1 MEPFKKLLPPII
13 ILLIIVSIG
22 IFGYSV
28 IENWAL
34 LDSVYMVIITLF
46 TVGFQ
51 EVQPLSSEGKIFTIF
66 LILTGVGASIYVA
79 GQIIEI
85 IVEGQI
91 LGIRRRKKMENTI
104 RNLKD
109 HFIICGFGR
118 VGHQVGKEFDN
129 ANIKYVVIDNNHE
142 HTELNEYQNI
152 LHIIGDATSDEKL
165 LEAGIKNARGL
176 IASSDSDVANVYI
189 TLSARELNKELLIV
203 ARASEVDTEG
213 KLKIAGANRVLSPSF
228 ISGKRMANWATRPVA
243 SDFLEIVSHNDNRQ
257 FNLQEVPIPD
267 NSSFIG
273 KTLIE
278 AKIKELSEITI
289 LAIANKNGKFNLQPS
304 SDTIINPG
312 DTLVAIGTKDQ
323 VEKLN
328 GMN

>member
-1 MEPFKKLLPPII
+1 LEPFKKLISPII
-13 ILLIIVSIG
+13 ILLLIIAFG
-22 IFGYSV
+22 IFGYSLV
-28 IENWAL
+28 EKWPL
-34 LDSVYMVIITLF
+34 LDSIYMVVITLF
-46 TVGFQ
+46 SVGFK
-51 EVQPLSSEGKIFTIF
+51 EAQPLTEYGKIFTIF
-66 LILTGVGASIYVA
+66 FIIIGVAASIYAA

-91 LGIRRRKKMENTI
+91 LGIRRKKKMEKTL

-118 VGHQVGKEFDN
+118 VGHQIGKEFDN
-129 ANIKYVVIDNNHE
+129 ANIKYVIIDNNP
-142 HTELNEYQNI
+142 ELTKQYESQNA
-152 LHIIGDATSDEKL
+152 LHIIGDATSDKKL

-189 TLSARELNKELLIV
+189 TLSARELNKELLII

-213 KLKIAGANRVLSPSF
+213 KLKIAGATRVLSPSF

-243 SDFLEIVSHNDNRQ
+243 SDFLEMVTHNDNRQ

-267 NSSFIG
+267 DSSFIG
-273 KTLIE
+273 KTLNE
-278 AKIKELSEITI
+278 SKIKELSEIAI
-289 LAIANKNGKFNLQPS
+289 LAIQNKNGEFNLQPS
-304 SDTIINPG
+304 SNTIINSG
-312 DTLVAIGTKDQ
+312 DTLVTIGTKDH
-323 VEKLN
+323 VEKIN

>member
-13 ILLIIVSIG
+13 ILLTIASIG
-22 IFGYSV
+22 IFGYSL
-28 IENWAL
+28 IENWPL
-34 LDSVYMVIITLF
+34 LDATYMVVITLF

-51 EVQPLSSEGKIFTIF
+51 EAQPLSPEGKIFTIF

-79 GQIIEI
+79 GQVIEI

-91 LGIRRRKKMENTI
+91 LGIRRRKKMEKTI

-118 VGHQVGKEFDN
+118 VGHQVGKEFES
-129 ANIKYVVIDNNHE
+129 ANIEYVVIDNNPE
-142 HTELNEYQNI
+142 NAKKYEEAKIPY
-152 LHIIGDATSDEKL
+152 IIGDATSDDKL
-165 LEAGIKNARGL
+165 LEAGITNAKGL
-176 IASSDSDVANVYI
+176 VACSDSDVANVYI

-243 SDFLEIVSHNDNRQ
+243 SDFLEMVTHNDNRQ
-257 FNLQEVPIPD
+257 FNLQELPIPD
-267 NSSFIG
+267 NSSFIE
-273 KTLIE
+273 KTLNE
-278 AKIKELSEITI
+278 TKIKELSEITI
-289 LAIANKNGKFNLQPS
+289 LAIQNKNGKFNLQPS

-328 GMN
+328 GMI

>member
-13 ILLIIVSIG
+13 TLLIIVSIG

-91 LGIRRRKKMENTI
+91 LGIRRRKKMEHTI

-129 ANIKYVVIDNNHE
+129 ANIKYVVIDNNHK

-165 LEAGIKNARGL
+165 LEAGI
-176 IASSDSDVANVYI
+176 
-189 TLSARELNKELLIV
+189 
-203 ARASEVDTEG
+203 
-213 KLKIAGANRVLSPSF
+213 
-228 ISGKRMANWATRPVA
+228 
-243 SDFLEIVSHNDNRQ
+243 
-257 FNLQEVPIPD
+257 
-267 NSSFIG
+267 
-273 KTLIE
+273 
-278 AKIKELSEITI
+278 
-289 LAIANKNGKFNLQPS
+289 
-304 SDTIINPG
+304 
-312 DTLVAIGTKDQ
+312 
-323 VEKLN
+323 
-328 GMN
+328 

>member
-13 ILLIIVSIG
+13 ILLIIMSIG
-22 IFGYSV
+22 IIGYSI
-28 IENWAL
+28 IEGWPL
-34 LDSVYMVIITLF
+34 LDSVYMVVITLF
-46 TVGFQ
+46 AVGYQ
-51 EVQPLSSEGKIFTIF
+51 EAQPLTEQGKMFTIF
-66 LILTGVGASIYVA
+66 LIFIGVGAAIYVA

-91 LGIRRRKKMENTI
+91 LGIRRRKKMEKTI
-104 RNLKD
+104 KKLKD

-129 ANIKYVVIDNNHE
+129 ANIKYVIIESNL
-142 HTELNEYQNI
+142 ELTKQYESQSI

-176 IASSDSDVANVYI
+176 IACSDSDVANVYI

-203 ARASEVDTEG
+203 ARASNVDTEG

-243 SDFLEIVSHNDNRQ
+243 SDFLEMVSHNDNRQ

-278 AKIKELSEITI
+278 SKIKELSEITI
-289 LAIANKNGKFNLQPS
+289 LAIQNKNGEFNLQPS

-312 DTLVAIGTKDQ
+312 DTLVAIGTKNQ

-328 GMN
+328 VMN

>member
-1 MEPFKKLLPPII
+1 LEPFKKLLPPII
-13 ILLIIVSIG
+13 ILLIIASIG

-28 IENWAL
+28 IEGWEL
-34 LDSVYMVIITLF
+34 LDSVYMVVITLF
-46 TVGFQ
+46 AVGYQ
-51 EVQPLSSEGKIFTIF
+51 EAQPLSPEGKIFTIF
-66 LILTGVGASIYVA
+66 LIFIGVGAAIYVA
-79 GQIIEI
+79 GRIIEI

-91 LGIRRRKKMENTI
+91 LGIRRRKKMEKTI

-109 HFIICGFGR
+109 HFIICGYGR

-129 ANIKYVVIDNNHE
+129 ANIKYVIIDNNPE
-142 HTELNEYQNI
+142 HTKQYESQSMFY
-152 LHIIGDATSDEKL
+152 IIGDATSDEKL

-176 IASSDSDVANVYI
+176 VASSDSDVANVYI
-189 TLSARELNKELLIV
+189 TLSARELNKDLLIV

-243 SDFLEIVSHNDNRQ
+243 SDFLELVTHNDIRQ

-273 KTLIE
+273 KALIE
-278 AKIKELSEITI
+278 SKIKELSEITI
-289 LAIANKNGKFNLQPS
+289 LAIQNKNGEFNLQPS
-304 SDTIINPG
+304 SDTIINSG

-323 VEKLN
+323 VEKIT
-328 GMN
+328 GMV

>member
-1 MEPFKKLLPPII
+1 MEPLKKLIAPVI
-13 ILLIIVSIG
+13 ILLLIIGIG
-22 IFGYSV
+22 IFGYST
-28 IENWAL
+28 IEDWPL
-34 LDSVYMVIITLF
+34 LDSVYMVVITLF
-46 TVGFQ
+46 AVGYQ
-51 EVQPLSSEGKIFTIF
+51 EAQPLTEDGKIFTIVF
-66 LILTGVGASIYVA
+66 ILIGVGAAIYIA

-91 LGIRRRKKMENTI
+91 LGIRRRKKMEKALK
-104 RNLKD
+104 NLKD

-129 ANIKYVVIDNNHE
+129 ANIKYVIIDNNPE
-142 HTELNEYQNI
+142 HTKKFEAQNTPY
-152 LHIIGDATSDEKL
+152 IIGDATSDEKL

-304 SDTIINPG
+304 SDTIINSG

>member
-1 MEPFKKLLPPII
+1 M
-13 ILLIIVSIG
+13 SIG
-22 IFGYSV
+22 IIGYSI
-28 IENWAL
+28 IEGWPL
-34 LDSVYMVIITLF
+34 LDSVYMVVITLF
-46 TVGFQ
+46 AVGYQ
-51 EVQPLSSEGKIFTIF
+51 EAQPLTEQGKMFTIF
-66 LILTGVGASIYVA
+66 LIFIGVGAAIYVA

-91 LGIRRRKKMENTI
+91 LGIRRRKKMEKTI
-104 RNLKD
+104 KKLKD

-129 ANIKYVVIDNNHE
+129 ANIKYVIIESNL
-142 HTELNEYQNI
+142 ELTKQYESQSI

-176 IASSDSDVANVYI
+176 IACSDSDVANVYI

-203 ARASEVDTEG
+203 ARASNVDTEG

-243 SDFLEIVSHNDNRQ
+243 SDFLEMVSHNDNRQ

-278 AKIKELSEITI
+278 SKIKELSEITI
-289 LAIANKNGKFNLQPS
+289 LAIQNKNGEFNLQPS

-312 DTLVAIGTKDQ
+312 DTLVAIGTKNQ

-328 GMN
+328 VMN

>member
-1 MEPFKKLLPPII
+1 LEPFKKLLPPIF
-13 ILLIIVSIG
+13 ILLVIASVG

-34 LDSVYMVIITLF
+34 LDAVYMVVITLF
-46 TVGFQ
+46 AVGYQ
-51 EVQPLSSEGKIFTIF
+51 EAQPLTEDGKIFTIVF
-66 LILTGVGASIYVA
+66 ILIGVGAAIYIA

-85 IVEGQI
+85 IVEGQV
-91 LGIRRRKKMENTI
+91 LGIRRRKKMEKALK
-104 RNLKD
+104 NLKG

-118 VGHQVGKEFDN
+118 VGHQVAKEFDN
-129 ANIKYVVIDNNHE
+129 ANIKYVIIDNNPE
-142 HTELNEYQNI
+142 HTKQYEQQNI

-203 ARASEVDTEG
+203 ARASEVNTEG

-243 SDFLEIVSHNDNRQ
+243 SDFLEMVTHNDNRQ

-273 KTLIE
+273 KTLNE
-278 AKIKELSEITI
+278 TKIKELSEITI
-289 LAIANKNGKFNLQPS
+289 LAIENKNGKFNLQPS
-304 SDTIINPG
+304 SNTIINPG

>member
-1 MEPFKKLLPPII
+1 LQLFKKLTPPII
-13 ILLIIVSIG
+13 ILLIIMSVG
-22 IFGYSV
+22 ISGYSI
-28 IENWAL
+28 IEGWPL
-34 LDSVYMVIITLF
+34 LDSVYMVVITLF
-46 TVGFQ
+46 AVGYQ
-51 EVQPLSSEGKIFTIF
+51 EAQPLTEQGKMFTIF
-66 LILTGVGASIYVA
+66 LIFIGVGAAIYVA

-91 LGIRRRKKMENTI
+91 LGIRRRKKMEKTI
-104 RNLKD
+104 KNLKD

-129 ANIKYVVIDNNHE
+129 ANIKYVIIESNL
-142 HTELNEYQNI
+142 ELTKQYESQSI
-152 LHIIGDATSDEKL
+152 LHIIGDATSDQKL

-203 ARASEVDTEG
+203 ARASKVDTEG

-243 SDFLEIVSHNDNRQ
+243 SDFLEMVSHNDNRQ

-278 AKIKELSEITI
+278 SKIKELSEITI
-289 LAIANKNGKFNLQPS
+289 LAIQNKNGKFNLQPS

>member
-1 MEPFKKLLPPII
+1 MELFKKLAPPVI
-13 ILLIIVSIG
+13 ILLTIMSVGII
-22 IFGYSV
+22 GYSI
-28 IENWAL
+28 IEGWPL
-34 LDSVYMVIITLF
+34 LDSVYMVVITLF
-46 TVGFQ
+46 AVGYQ
-51 EVQPLSSEGKIFTIF
+51 EAQPLTEQGKMFTIF
-66 LILTGVGASIYVA
+66 LIFIGVGAAIYVA

-85 IVEGQI
+85 IVEGQV
-91 LGIRRRKKMENTI
+91 LGIRRRKKMEKALKNM
-104 RNLKD
+104 KD

-129 ANIKYVVIDNNHE
+129 ANIKYVIINNNPE
-142 HTELNEYQNI
+142 HTKQYEQQNI

-176 IASSDSDVANVYI
+176 IACSDSDVANVYI

-203 ARASEVDTEG
+203 ARASNVDTEG
-213 KLKIAGANRVLSPSF
+213 KLKISGANRVLSPSF

-243 SDFLEIVSHNDNRQ
+243 SDFLEMVSHNDNRQ

-278 AKIKELSEITI
+278 SKIKELSEITI
-289 LAIANKNGKFNLQPS
+289 LAIQNKNGKFNLQPS
-304 SDTIINPG
+304 PDSIINPG
-312 DTLVAIGTKDQ
+312 DTLVAIGTNDQ

-328 GMN
+328 RMH

>member
-1 MEPFKKLLPPII
+1 LEPFKKLLPPII
-13 ILLIIVSIG
+13 ILLIIASIG

-28 IENWAL
+28 IEGWEL
-34 LDSVYMVIITLF
+34 LDSVYMVVITLF
-46 TVGFQ
+46 AVGYQ
-51 EVQPLSSEGKIFTIF
+51 EAQPLSPEGKIFTIF
-66 LILTGVGASIYVA
+66 LIFIGVGAAIYVA
-79 GQIIEI
+79 GRIIEI

-91 LGIRRRKKMENTI
+91 LGIRRRKKMEKTI

-109 HFIICGFGR
+109 HFIICGYGR

-129 ANIKYVVIDNNHE
+129 ANIKYVIIDNNPE
-142 HTELNEYQNI
+142 HTKQYESQSMFY
-152 LHIIGDATSDEKL
+152 IIGDATSDEKL

-176 IASSDSDVANVYI
+176 VASSDSDVANVYI
-189 TLSARELNKELLIV
+189 TLSARELNKDLLIV

-243 SDFLEIVSHNDNRQ
+243 SDFLELVTHNDIRQ

-278 AKIKELSEITI
+278 SKIKELSEITI
-289 LAIANKNGKFNLQPS
+289 LAIQNKNGKFNLQPS

-323 VEKLN
+323 VEKIT
-328 GMN
+328 GMI

>member
-1 MEPFKKLLPPII
+1 LEPFKKLLPPII
-13 ILLIIVSIG
+13 ILLIIASIG

-28 IENWAL
+28 IEGWEL
-34 LDSVYMVIITLF
+34 LDSVYMVVITLF
-46 TVGFQ
+46 AVGYQ
-51 EVQPLSSEGKIFTIF
+51 EAQPLSPEGKIFTIF
-66 LILTGVGASIYVA
+66 LIFIGVGAAIYVA
-79 GQIIEI
+79 GRIIEI

-91 LGIRRRKKMENTI
+91 LGIRRRKKMEKTI

-109 HFIICGFGR
+109 HFIICGYGR

-129 ANIKYVVIDNNHE
+129 ANIKYVIIDNNPE
-142 HTELNEYQNI
+142 HTKQYESQSMFY
-152 LHIIGDATSDEKL
+152 IIGDATSDEKL

-176 IASSDSDVANVYI
+176 VASSDSDVANVYI
-189 TLSARELNKELLIV
+189 TLSARELNKDLLIV

-243 SDFLEIVSHNDNRQ
+243 SDFLEMVSHNDNRQ

-278 AKIKELSEITI
+278 SEIKELSEITI
-289 LAIANKNGKFNLQPS
+289 LAIQNKNGKFNLQPS
-304 SDTIINPG
+304 SDSIINPG

-328 GMN
+328 RMN

>member
-1 MEPFKKLLPPII
+1 LEPFKKLLPPIF
-13 ILLIIVSIG
+13 ILLVIASVG

-34 LDSVYMVIITLF
+34 LDAVYMVVITLF
-46 TVGFQ
+46 AVGYQ
-51 EVQPLSSEGKIFTIF
+51 EAQPLTEDGKIFTIVF
-66 LILTGVGASIYVA
+66 ILIGVGAAIYIA

-85 IVEGQI
+85 IVEGQV
-91 LGIRRRKKMENTI
+91 LGIRRRKKMEKALK
-104 RNLKD
+104 NLKG

-118 VGHQVGKEFDN
+118 VGHQIGKEFDN
-129 ANIKYVVIDNNHE
+129 ANIKYVIIDKNP
-142 HTELNEYQNI
+142 ELINQYESQNI
-152 LHIIGDATSDEKL
+152 LHIIGDATSDKKL

-176 IASSDSDVANVYI
+176 IACSDSDVANVYI

-243 SDFLEIVSHNDNRQ
+243 SDFLEMVTHNDNQQ

-278 AKIKELSEITI
+278 SKIKELSEIKI
-289 LAIANKNGKFNLQPS
+289 LAIQNKDGKFNLQPRS
-304 SDTIINPG
+304 NTIINPG

-323 VEKLN
+323 VEKIY

>member
-1 MEPFKKLLPPII
+1 MEPFKKLIPPVIF
-13 ILLIIVSIG
+13 LLIIIG
-22 IFGYSV
+22 IGIVGYCI
-28 IENWAL
+28 IEHWSL
-34 LDSVYMVIITLF
+34 LDAVYMVVITLF
-46 TVGFQ
+46 SVGFK
-51 EVQPLSSEGKIFTIF
+51 EAQPLTEDGKIFTIIF
-66 LILTGVGASIYVA
+66 IITGVGASIYAA
-79 GQIIEI
+79 GRIIEI
-85 IVEGQI
+85 IVEGQV
-91 LGIRRRKKMENTI
+91 LGIRRRKKMEKTLK
-104 RNLKD
+104 NLKD

-278 AKIKELSEITI
+278 SEIKELSEITI
-289 LAIANKNGKFNLQPS
+289 LAIQNKNGKFNLQPS
-304 SDTIINPG
+304 SDSIINPG

-328 GMN
+328 RMN

>member
-13 ILLIIVSIG
+13 TLLIIVSIG

-34 LDSVYMVIITLF
+34 FDSVYMVIITLF

-129 ANIKYVVIDNNHE
+129 ANIKYVVIDNNPE
-142 HTELNEYQNI
+142 LTEQYEY
-152 LHIIGDATSDEKL
+152 
-165 LEAGIKNARGL
+165 
-176 IASSDSDVANVYI
+176 
-189 TLSARELNKELLIV
+189 
-203 ARASEVDTEG
+203 
-213 KLKIAGANRVLSPSF
+213 
-228 ISGKRMANWATRPVA
+228 
-243 SDFLEIVSHNDNRQ
+243 
-257 FNLQEVPIPD
+257 
-267 NSSFIG
+267 
-273 KTLIE
+273 
-278 AKIKELSEITI
+278 
-289 LAIANKNGKFNLQPS
+289 
-304 SDTIINPG
+304 
-312 DTLVAIGTKDQ
+312 
-323 VEKLN
+323 
-328 GMN
+328 

>member
-1 MEPFKKLLPPII
+1 LQLFKKLTPPII
-13 ILLIIVSIG
+13 ILLIIMSVG
-22 IFGYSV
+22 IIGYSI
-28 IENWAL
+28 IEGWPL
-34 LDSVYMVIITLF
+34 LDSVYMVVITLF
-46 TVGFQ
+46 AVGYQ
-51 EVQPLSSEGKIFTIF
+51 EAQPLTEQGKMFTIF
-66 LILTGVGASIYVA
+66 LIFIGVGAAIYVA

-91 LGIRRRKKMENTI
+91 LGIRRRKKMEKTI
-104 RNLKD
+104 KNLKD

-118 VGHQVGKEFDN
+118 VGHQIGKEFDN
-129 ANIKYVVIDNNHE
+129 ANIKYVVIDNNPE
-142 HTELNEYQNI
+142 ITEQYEKQNI
-152 LHIIGDATSDEKL
+152 LHILGDATSDEKL

-243 SDFLEIVSHNDNRQ
+243 SDFLEMVSHNDNQQ

-273 KTLIE
+273 KTLNE
-278 AKIKELSEITI
+278 LKIKELSEIAI
-289 LAIANKNGKFNLQPS
+289 LAIQNKNGKFNLQLSSIPS
-304 SDTIINPG
+304 S
-312 DTLVAIGTKDQ
+312 TLAI
-323 VEKLN
+323 L
-328 GMN
+328 